1 MANEEL
7 KSLEEVKRKVYDEIN
22 LISGLK
28 KSKKLIDNSNNIR
41 GQGCISALIF
51 AGFKPIFKYAFK
63 DSEKQYELSA
73 YSKKADEVLERKAV
87 KDELCKALNYS
98 MTLPLEIATA
108 ITPVLYEH
116 SKSYPDYLPMEPR
129 LFAFI
134 AIKLADKGVK
144 NYCAAEQ

>member
-7 KSLEEVKRKVYDEIN
+7 KSLEEVRQKVYDDVNMILN
-22 LISGLK
+22 LK
-28 KSKKLIDNSNNIR
+28 KTEKVIDTPINVKKN
-41 GQGCISALIF
+41 GCIPVISIAVIKWLF
-51 AGFKPIFKYAFK
+51 NYTSK
-63 DSEKQYELSA
+63 DVEKRFELSS
-73 YSKKADEVLERKAV
+73 YSKKADKVLERKAV
-87 KDELCKALNYS
+87 KDELCKALNDS

-116 SKSYPDYLPMEPR
+116 SKSYPDHLPMEPR

-134 AIKLADKGVK
+134 AIKLADKGAK